1 MIRLIVFIVIFA
13 VFLAF
18 IVLNLENKCDL
29 SLGFV
34 VLKDIPVFLS
44 SLSSFILGML
54 ITIPLMLFR
63 RKKKQKPLPAPYAP
77 PDKEKTYIEKTE
89 VLTAPEKINKEDSP
103 YGID

>member
-1 MIRLIVFIVIFA
+1 MIRLIVFILIFA
-13 VFLAF
+13 VFLVF
-18 IVLNLENKCDL
+18 IVLNLDNKCDL

-34 VLKDIPVFLS
+34 VLKEIPVFLS

-63 RKKKQKPLPAPYAP
+63 RKKKQKPLPAPSAQS
-77 PDKEKTYIEKTE
+77 EKIEKKE
-89 VLTAPEKINKEDSP
+89 VLPAAEKINKEDSP